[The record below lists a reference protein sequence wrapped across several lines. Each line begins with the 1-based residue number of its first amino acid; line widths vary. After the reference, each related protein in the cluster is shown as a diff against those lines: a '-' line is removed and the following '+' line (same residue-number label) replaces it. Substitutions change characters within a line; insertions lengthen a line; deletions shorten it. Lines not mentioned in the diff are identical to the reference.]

1 MVDRVRKRLT
11 KHFLF
16 LGKSGPTFNCYKI
29 RFRIRRKSPTISEL
43 FRQSTECRRSR
54 DTPSS
59 VSGRGTLLFVLQLI
73 ILTIGAVDLCLN
85 VRLRSA
91 AVHLTLATV
100 EVILTTVQMALRVV
114 SVQTNRTQTIAND
127 LSMTSDGNDVTAEL
141 DRMQSSVRKVLTA
154 VGMSLILVNVLLFP
168 LFYLFVHLGWSHL
181 TNNVLVLCFGR
192 LQEVLQV
199 AVEEEVDQTDA
210 DSNRAVIYEAGQ
222 LLQDQFYFRSVEARG
237 VYEESVNRFLVAL
250 RNTPCYLKPDYIHLA
265 EGRVRSISR
274 SSSQVDEESGTPEE
288 HLSCL

>member
-1 MVDRVRKRLT
+1 MT

-16 LGKSGPTFNCYKI
+16 LGKSGPKFNCYRI
-29 RFRIRRKSPTISEL
+29 RFRILRKLPNVSEL
-43 FRQSTECRRSR
+43 FRRSTECRRSR
-54 DTPSS
+54 DSPSS
-59 VSGRGTLLFVLQLI
+59 SSVNGRGPLLFVLQLL

-85 VRLRSA
+85 VRLRSG
-91 AVHLTLATV
+91 AVHLTLAIA

-114 SVQTNRTQTIAND
+114 SVQTNRVQTIASD

-141 DRMQSSVRKVLTA
+141 LRMQSRVKNVVTV

-168 LFYLFVHLGWSHL
+168 LFHLFVHLGWSHL
-181 TNNVLVLCFGR
+181 TNNLLVLCFGR
-192 LQEVLQV
+192 LHDVLQV
-199 AVEEEVDQTDA
+199 AVEAEVDRTNQ

-222 LLQDQFYFRSVEARG
+222 LLQEQFYFRSLEARG

-250 RNTPCYLKPDYIHLA
+250 KNTPCYVKPDYIHLA
-265 EGRVRSISR
+265 EGRVGGSISR
-274 SSSQVDEESGTPEE
+274 SSSQADEESGTPEE